1 MADILDLSGKPY
13 YDRFKSTSDRSKVLF
28 RADRPLQQAE
38 LNELQSYLENNTR
51 RLGDSIFADGA
62 IQTGMAFNYDN
73 KENPTKITIEDGLIY
88 LAGQIRTFKKQTINF
103 ANTGR
108 ENIGVKVIQSVVT
121 SNDDPTLLDQTQNA
135 PSYLSPGADRLAEQ
149 VVLTYNDDATPTIY
163 HFEGGKLFI
172 EPDRPEFS
180 HINTVM
186 AQRDW
191 ESLGSYQVEGFE
203 MWAEKGRDAET
214 VDVIVDKGLAY
225 VLGYRISKPTSTRL
239 AIKKSNGFRTI
250 LQETSTYDMAKAKVT
265 VGSSFVKKVNNVIG
279 RTASPSGGVVVSK
292 GVADGRDALPGQ
304 YTNIDPTTVSVY
316 KESPAVVYTQGKDYK
331 IVQDSGIQYIDWNT
345 GIAGNP
351 IEPTP
356 GDAYK
361 LSFEYDR
368 VMVLGTD
375 YKVVTTP
382 FGDDIPGATT
392 DVVFSGMAGVKPK
405 DKGAIRID
413 YDYYLS
419 REDIVT
425 LDAAGNFTVIEGQPD
440 REGATQQPENRDPL
454 TLKIGN
460 IHVYPYSDFARAKN
474 TAVMRLRM
482 EDLQRLKTRVENIEY
497 NQAIILL
504 EKQATKTQ
512 DPLTLRGVVADAFTD
527 FSKLDSELS
536 SVSFS
541 FDDAHITLS
550 TKTPDDQKVRPKFMD
565 NESVSHSW
573 GRLVTAPFTEIKE
586 ISQPL
591 ATSAWNVNP
600 YQVYNKQGVLKLTPE
615 SDNWI
620 DEQRVTLYEED
631 HITTDINRWWA
642 HAGEGDPAGKLSDWN
657 KWLVDNSSLTGGS
670 EWNESSLGWQKN
682 DKAEGVIWQ
691 SGQTTRNEVIEYMR
705 SIEVSFAATNLQ
717 PNENNLFLTFD
728 GVKVSVQAT
737 GATAPG
743 TDPGTLR
750 SNAQGEASGKFMIPA
765 NVRTGTR
772 EVTLQN
778 KNNLA
783 TATFTAQGT
792 AKITTDTITKTR
804 VTFNLYD
811 PLAQSFAFQQA
822 RVVSSVGVYFGSKS
836 TKDNIVMQVR
846 GLSDGGLPNRTIYA
860 ERVLTP
866 DKIKVSADASLETR
880 IALDDPLMVKPGEGY
895 CIVFIT
901 DSADYTMWCGT
912 LGEKTLVSNQTVT
925 SQPYVNGVLFSSSN
939 AVSWTVHQETDMK
952 FNIYTAE
959 FAEEGIIEFDTMK
972 GIDSNGILL
981 MASFLT
987 PENTGC
993 AWEVKIV
1000 NAADVN
1006 TVSIDSV
1013 PWLPLINY
1021 AGIQTPFVVGLA
1033 KLRAK
1038 FKSNRYISPMLA
1050 LDDLLFVNFVS
1061 ATKGDYVTKT
1071 VDQTEAPFNQI
1082 TMSYSSATPAGT
1094 RVKPFY
1100 SLDQGATWKAFTANP
1115 TAAKQSGEFMRYTYV
1130 ERLAGSAV
1138 NKSVK
1143 YKLTLEGDNRFLR
1156 PRVKQFTALTTDA
1169 I

>member
-1 MADILDLSGKPY
+1 MADIIDLSGKPY
-13 YDRFKSTSDRSKVLF
+13 YDRFNTANSARSKVLF

-38 LNELQSYLENNTR
+38 LNELQSLIENNIR
-51 RLGDSIFADGA
+51 RLGDSFFTDGA
-62 IQTGMAFNYDN
+62 IQTGMSFNFDN
-73 KENPTKITIEDGLIY
+73 KEAPTKITIDAGLIY
-88 LAGQIRTFKKQTINF
+88 LAGKARPVSKQTIPF
-103 ANTGR
+103 TGKGR
-108 ENIGVKVIQSVVT
+108 ENIGVKLVQNIVT

-135 PSYLSPGADRLAEQ
+135 PSYLSPGADRLEER
-149 VVLTYNDDATPTIY
+149 VVITYNDDATPTIY
-163 HFEGGKLFI
+163 HFEDGKLFI

-180 HINTVM
+180 LINTVI

-203 MWAEKGRDAET
+203 MWAEKGRDADT
-214 VDVIVDKGLAY
+214 VDVVIDKGLAY
-225 VLGYRISKPTSTRL
+225 VLGYRISKPTSTRI
-239 AIKKSNGFRTI
+239 AIKKSKDFRTI
-250 LQETSTYDMAKAKVT
+250 LQETSSYDQAKAKVT
-265 VGSSFVKKVNNVIG
+265 VGSIFVKKVNNVLG
-279 RTASPSGGVVVSK
+279 RSASPSGGVVISK
-292 GVADGRDALPGQ
+292 GVLDGRDPLPAQ
-304 YTNIDPTTVSVY
+304 YTNIDPTTVRVY
-316 KESPAVVYTQGKDYK
+316 TDSPAYVYEQGKDYT
-331 IVQDSGIQYIDWNT
+331 IVQDSGIQYVDWKGTLN
-345 GIAGNP
+345 GV
-351 IEPTP
+351 EPTP
-356 GDAYK
+356 GVSYK
-361 LSFEYDR
+361 LSFDYDR

-375 YKVVTTP
+375 YKVETTP
-382 FGDDIPGATT
+382 LGADIPGSTT
-392 DVVFSGMAGVKPK
+392 EVVFSGMAGVKPK
-405 DKGAIRID
+405 DKGAVRID

-419 REDIVT
+419 REDIIT
-425 LDAAGNFTVIEGQPD
+425 LDAAGNFAVIEGQPD
-440 REGATQQPENRDPL
+440 REGVTQQPENRDPL

-460 IHVYPYSDFARAKN
+460 VHVYPFSDLAKAKN

-497 NQAIILL
+497 NQSIILL

-527 FSKLDSELS
+527 FSKLDTELS

-541 FDDAHITLS
+541 FDDAHITLP
-550 TKTPDDQKVRPKFMD
+550 TKTPDSQKVRPKFME
-565 NESVSHSW
+565 NESVANSW

-642 HAGEGDPAGKLSDWN
+642 HQGEGDPNGKISDWN
-657 KWLVDNSSLTGGS
+657 KWLVDNTSLTGGA
-670 EWNESSLGWQKN
+670 EWNEASLGWQKN
-682 DKAEGVIWQ
+682 DKAEGIMWQ

-705 SIEVSFAATNLQ
+705 SIEINFSATNLR

-728 GVKVSVQAT
+728 GVRVAVQAT

-743 TDPGTLR
+743 SDTGTIR
-750 SNAQGEASGKFMIPA
+750 SNAQGEATGKFMIPA

-778 KNNLA
+778 ANNLA

-811 PLAQSFAFQQA
+811 PLAQSFAFPQA
-822 RVVSSVGVYFGSKS
+822 RVVTSVGVYFGSKS

-846 GLSDGGLPNRTIYA
+846 GLSEGGLPNRTIYA

-866 DKIKVSADASLETR
+866 DKVKVSADASIETR
-880 IALDDPLMVKPGEGY
+880 IALDDPLMVKAGEGY

-912 LGEKTLVSNQTVT
+912 LGEKTLVGNQTVT

-952 FNIYTAE
+952 FNVYTAE

-972 GIDSNGILL
+972 GIDSNGVLL

-993 AWEVKIV
+993 TWEVKIV

-1071 VDQTEAPFNQI
+1071 VDQSEALFNQI
-1082 TMSYSSATPAGT
+1082 TMSYSVAAPAGT
-1094 RVKPFY
+1094 RVKPYY
-1100 SLDQGATWKAFTANP
+1100 SLDQGATWKEFKATP
-1115 TAAKQSGEFMRYTYV
+1115 TATKQSGEFMRYTYV
-1130 ERLAGSAV
+1130 ERVSQTAV
-1138 NKSVK
+1138 NRFVK
-1143 YKLTLEGDNRFLR
+1143 YKLVLEGDNRFLR